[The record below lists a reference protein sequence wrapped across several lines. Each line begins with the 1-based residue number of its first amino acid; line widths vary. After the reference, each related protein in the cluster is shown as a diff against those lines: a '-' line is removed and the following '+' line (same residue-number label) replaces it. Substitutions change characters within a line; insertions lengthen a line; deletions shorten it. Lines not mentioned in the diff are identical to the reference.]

1 MARGKPQVPNADGLT
16 PMQAAYAARRISHPN
31 ESQAASARAA
41 GSSPSSAPQRASEW
55 NASVNVRAVIQRAL
69 EKAGLNPE
77 SLAEKLALDVDAQ
90 KMGLTKDGSVV
101 AMGRDS
107 IASVKALELAYRL
120 GGGLDARVEV
130 THSGAVIVLHEA
142 ARDPFR
148 DAIDVTPE
156 DAK

>member
-1 MARGKPQVPNADGLT
+1 
-16 PMQAAYAARRISHPN
+16 MQAKFVAYQLAHPDQPASAAAVAAGVNPAYAAN
-31 ESQAASARAA
+31 
-41 GSSPSSAPQRASEW
+41 RASEW
-55 NASVNVRAVIQRAL
+55 NAGVGVRSVIQRAL